1 MGYERRALIEKLK
14 LELEVLEKGGYAPS
28 VREPHREQR
37 VFRDSVSCPNLGTE
51 VKIDPCSSCY
61 LMEFVPR
68 EHQEKADAC
77 HFIPLNTRGDTTIS
91 LLKEHGEEAL
101 HAALESW
108 LRETIAQLELDAEVV
123 PNPER
128 SQKVLTNGSG
138 GQRPCILL
146 APAKLAVK
154 S

>member
-1 MGYERRALIEKLK
+1 MRYARRELIEKLK

-51 VKIDPCSSCY
+51 VKVDPCSSCY
-61 LMEFVPR
+61 LIEFVPR

-77 HFIPLNTRGDTTIS
+77 HYIPLNERGDTTIS
-91 LLKEHGEEAL
+91 LMQAGGEETLHGAL
-101 HAALESW
+101 HSW
-108 LRETIAQLELDAEVV
+108 LQETIARLEMEEEVV
-123 PNPER
+123 PDPEK
-128 SQKVLTNGSG
+128 SQRILTAGE
-138 GQRPCILL
+138 QRLCILL
-146 APAKLAVK
+146 APAKLAAK

>member
-1 MGYERRALIEKLK
+1 MGCERRELIEKLK
-14 LELEVLEKGGYAPS
+14 LELEVLENGGYAPS

-51 VKIDPCSSCY
+51 VKVDPCSSCY

-77 HFIPLNTRGDTTIS
+77 HYIPLNERGDTTIS
-91 LLKEHGEEAL
+91 LLQEHGEEAL
-101 HAALESW
+101 HAALHAW
-108 LRETIAQLELDAEVV
+108 LQETIAQLELEEEVV
-123 PNPER
+123 PDPGK
-128 SQKVLTNGSG
+128 SQRALTAGEP
-138 GQRPCILL
+138 RPCILL
-146 APAKLAVK
+146 APARLTAK

>member
-1 MGYERRALIEKLK
+1 MRYERRELIEKLK

-51 VKIDPCSSCY
+51 VKVDPCSACY

-77 HFIPLNTRGDTTIS
+77 HYIPLNGRGDTTIS
-91 LLKEHGEEAL
+91 LRQEGGEEAL
-101 HAALESW
+101 HAALHAW
-108 LRETIAQLELDAEVV
+108 LQETIAQLETELV
-123 PNPER
+123 PDPDKSR
-128 SQKVLTNGSG
+128 RMLTAGE
-138 GQRPCILL
+138 QRPCILL
-146 APAKLAVK
+146 APAKLTVK

>member
-1 MGYERRALIEKLK
+1 MGYERRELIEKLK

-51 VKIDPCSSCY
+51 VKVDPCSSCY

-77 HFIPLNTRGDTTIS
+77 HYIPLNERGDTTIS
-91 LLKEHGEEAL
+91 LLQEHGEEAL
-101 HAALESW
+101 NAALHSW
-108 LRETIAQLELDAEVV
+108 LQETIAHLELEAEVV
-123 PNPER
+123 PDPEK
-128 SQKVLTNGSG
+128 SQRILTAGE
-138 GQRPCILL
+138 QRPCILL
-146 APAKLAVK
+146 APAKLTAK